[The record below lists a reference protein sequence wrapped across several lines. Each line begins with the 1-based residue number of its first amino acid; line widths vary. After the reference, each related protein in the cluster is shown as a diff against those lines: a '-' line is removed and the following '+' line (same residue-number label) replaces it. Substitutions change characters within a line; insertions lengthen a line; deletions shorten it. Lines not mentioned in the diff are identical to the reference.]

1 MSMVLRASPEYERR
15 IGIRY
20 YSTTTEGIG
29 GTIKAQPADFAVRE
43 VTNRTEGTEG
53 KYLIAELT
61 KTNWDTHTVVRE
73 LARRLRVSRNRIG
86 FAGTKD
92 KFAVTTQKI
101 SLWDT
106 DETELERVR
115 ITDVSLRPI
124 GRSNRSVSLGDL
136 YGNEFAIVVRNIE
149 GDCAAIQE
157 KINAIT
163 TELKAAGG
171 VPNYFGVQR
180 FGTNRPITHLV
191 GKLLISNDLE
201 GAVMSYIAEIF
212 PEESSEAKAA
222 RGLCNQGELKAC
234 LKQMPVFLR
243 YERAML
249 NELVK
254 NTEGERGEAQFRAAF
269 SILPKNL
276 QKLFVHAYQAYLFNL
291 MLSRRLELGLPFHEA
306 VVGDVVCYHD
316 ERGIPDPERVEKVT
330 AGKKDGINRLIR
342 HGRAFVTAPLVG
354 SATEFDEGEVG
365 ELELAVLSDEQI
377 AREQFELEALPELS
391 SQGSRRPLL
400 VPVELRVHELSEDEL
415 NPDRW
420 KVRLEFFLPRGS
432 YATVVLREYMKH

>member
-1 MSMVLRASPEYERR
+1 MTLQESPEYERR
-15 IGIRY
+15 IGIKY
-20 YSTTTEGIG
+20 YATTTEGIV
-29 GTIKAQPADFAVRE
+29 GTIKAKPGDFIVRE
-43 VTNRTEGTEG
+43 VTNRTEGTAG

-61 KTNWDTHTVVRE
+61 KTNWDTHTVARE

-106 DETELERVR
+106 EETALERIR

-124 GRSNRSVSLGDL
+124 GRSNKSVALGDL
-136 YGNEFAIVVRNIE
+136 YGNEFSIVIRNVD
-149 GDCAAIQE
+149 GDRGGIQAAID
-157 KINAIT
+157 AIT
-163 TELKAAGG
+163 AELKAAGG

-191 GKLLISNDLE
+191 GKLLIMNDLK
-201 GAVMSYIAEIF
+201 GTVMSYIGKIF
-212 PEESSEAKAA
+212 PDESAEAKAA
-222 RGLCNQGELKAC
+222 RALCGQGELKAC
-234 LKQMPVFLR
+234 LTQMPVFLR

-254 NTEGERGEAQFRAAF
+254 SSETERGEAQYRAAF
-269 SILPKNL
+269 SVLPKNL

-291 MLSRRLELGLPFHEA
+291 ILSRRLELGLPFNQA

-316 ERGIPDPERVEKVT
+316 ERGIPDPERVEAVT
-330 AGKKDGINRLIR
+330 AGKVDGINRLIR

-354 SATEFDEGEVG
+354 SATAFGEGAVG
-365 ELELAVLSDEQI
+365 ELERAVLSDEQI
-377 AREQFELEALPELS
+377 APEQFELEALPELS
-391 SQGSRRPLL
+391 SRGSRRPLL
-400 VPVELRVHELSEDEL
+400 VPVELRVQQLSADEL
-415 NPDRW
+415 NPGRW
-420 KVRLEFFLPRGS
+420 KVQLEFFLPRGS
-432 YATVVLREYMKH
+432 YATVVLREYVKH

>member
-1 MSMVLRASPEYERR
+1 MSMILQESPEAEQR

-20 YSTTTEGIG
+20 YAATTEGIG
-29 GTIKAQPADFAVRE
+29 GTIKTQPADFVVRE

-61 KTNWDTHTVVRE
+61 KTNWDTHTIARE
-73 LARRLRVSRNRIG
+73 ISRRLRVSRNRIG

-106 DETELERVR
+106 AETELERVR

-136 YGNEFAIVVRNIE
+136 YGNEFVIVIRNVD
-149 GDCAAIQE
+149 GAQAAIQA
-157 KINAIT
+157 KIDAIT
-163 TELKAAGG
+163 AELKAAGG

-191 GKLLISNDLE
+191 GKLLISNDLK
-201 GAVMSYIAEIF
+201 GAIMTYIGKIF
-212 PEESSEAKAA
+212 PEESAEAKAA
-222 RGLCNQGELKAC
+222 RALCNQGELKAC
-234 LKQMPVFLR
+234 LKQMPIFLR

-249 NELVK
+249 NELIK
-254 NTEGERGEAQFRAAF
+254 NAEGDRGESQLRAAF
-269 SILPKNL
+269 SVLPKNL

-291 MLSRRLELGLPFHEA
+291 MVSQRLERGLPFNEA
-306 VVGDVVCYHD
+306 VIGDVVCYHD
-316 ERGIPDPERVEKVT
+316 ERGIPDPERVERVT
-330 AGKKDGINRLIR
+330 AEKLEGINRLIR

-354 SATEFDEGEVG
+354 SATEFDAGEVG
-365 ELELAVLSDEQI
+365 ELERAVLSDEQVSP
-377 AREQFELEALPELS
+377 EQFELETLPELS
-391 SQGSRRPLL
+391 SKGSRRPLL
-400 VPVELRVHELSEDEL
+400 VPVTLSVPEVSADEL
-415 NPDRW
+415 KPDRLQ
-420 KVRLEFFLPRGS
+420 VRLAFFLPRGA
-432 YATVVLREYMKH
+432 YATVVLREYVKH

>member
-1 MSMVLRASPEYERR
+1 
-15 IGIRY
+15 
-20 YSTTTEGIG
+20 
-29 GTIKAQPADFAVRE
+29 
-43 VTNRTEGTEG
+43 
-53 KYLIAELT
+53 
-61 KTNWDTHTVVRE
+61 
-73 LARRLRVSRNRIG
+73 
-86 FAGTKD
+86 
-92 KFAVTTQKI
+92 
-101 SLWDT
+101 
-106 DETELERVR
+106 
-115 ITDVSLRPI
+115 
-124 GRSNRSVSLGDL
+124 
-136 YGNEFAIVVRNIE
+136 
-149 GDCAAIQE
+149 
-157 KINAIT
+157 
-163 TELKAAGG
+163 
-171 VPNYFGVQR
+171 
-180 FGTNRPITHLV
+180 
-191 GKLLISNDLE
+191 
-201 GAVMSYIAEIF
+201 
-212 PEESSEAKAA
+212 
-222 RGLCNQGELKAC
+222 

-254 NTEGERGEAQFRAAF
+254 NTEGERGETQFRAAF

-316 ERGIPDPERVEKVT
+316 ERGIPDPELVEKVT
-330 AGKKDGINRLIR
+330 AEKKDGINRLIR

-365 ELELAVLSDEQI
+365 ELELAVLSDEQV

-400 VPVELRVHELSEDEL
+400 VPVELRVQELSEDEL

-420 KVRLEFFLPRGS
+420 KVQLEFFLPRGS

>member
-1 MSMVLRASPEYERR
+1 MVLEASPEAERR

-20 YSTTTEGIG
+20 YATTTAGIG
-29 GTIKAQPADFAVRE
+29 GTIKAQPADFVVRE

-61 KTNWDTHTVVRE
+61 KTNWDTHTIARE
-73 LARRLRVSRNRIG
+73 IARRLRVSRNRIG

-106 DETELERVR
+106 AEPELERVR

-124 GRSNRSVSLGDL
+124 GRSNRPISLGDL
-136 YGNEFAIVVRNIE
+136 YGNEFIIVIRNVQ
-149 GDCAAIQE
+149 GDPAAIQA
-157 KINAIT
+157 KIDAIT
-163 TELKAAGG
+163 TELKVGGG

-180 FGTNRPITHLV
+180 FGTTRPITHRV
-191 GKLLISNDLE
+191 GKQLISNDLK
-201 GAVMSYIAEIF
+201 GAVMSYIGEIF
-212 PEESSEAKAA
+212 PEEGAEAKTA
-222 RGLCNQGELKAC
+222 RALCNQGELKAC
-234 LKQMPVFLR
+234 LKQMPVSLS

-254 NTEGERGEAQFRAAF
+254 STAGARGEAQFRTAF
-269 SILPKNL
+269 SVLPKNL

-291 MLSRRLELGLPFHEA
+291 MVSLRLERGLPFNEA
-306 VVGDVVCYHD
+306 VLGDVVCYHD

-330 AGKKDGINRLIR
+330 VEKLDGINRLIR

-354 SATEFDEGEVG
+354 SATEFDAGAVG
-365 ELELAVLSDEQI
+365 ELERAVLSNEQV
-377 AREQFELEALPELS
+377 APEQFELEALPELS
-391 SQGSRRPLL
+391 SKGSRRPLL
-400 VPVELRVHELSEDEL
+400 VPVALSVPEVSVDEL

-420 KVRLEFFLPRGS
+420 QVRLEFFLPRGS
-432 YATVVLREYMKH
+432 YATVVLREFVKH